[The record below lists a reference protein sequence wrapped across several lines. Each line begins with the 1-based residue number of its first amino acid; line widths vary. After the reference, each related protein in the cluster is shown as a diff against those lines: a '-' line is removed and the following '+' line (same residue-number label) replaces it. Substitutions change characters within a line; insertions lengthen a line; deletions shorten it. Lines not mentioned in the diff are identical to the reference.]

1 MHSTYTLYGAAGSGS
16 VAVEATLELIGIPY
30 EVIEIATWESDA
42 NRERVG
48 QVNPMRQIPALVLPS
63 GELLTESAAI
73 LMWLADAHPEA
84 KLCPAIGDPRR
95 AQYLRWMVFLPAAIY
110 SMYWVRDVPSR
121 LAHGGDAEQVIK
133 DRTAERIAHCWHQM
147 EQQITPGQYLL
158 GDTLT
163 VLDLYVDVLSRWTP
177 GRARFAREAPKLA
190 QVVARVDADARLAPL
205 WARRFPG

>member
-1 MHSTYTLYGAAGSGS
+1 MTTPYTLYGAAGSGS
-16 VAVEATLELIGIPY
+16 VAVEAALELIGIPY
-30 EVIEIATWESDA
+30 DVIEIPTWESDA

-84 KLCPAIGDPRR
+84 KLCPGVDDPLR
-95 AQYLRWMVFLPAAIY
+95 AQYLRWMVFLPASIY

-121 LAHGGDAEQVIK
+121 LADGADAERILQE
-133 DRTAERIAHCWHQM
+133 RTAERIAQCWHTMDSQVN
-147 EQQITPGQYLL
+147 PGRYIL

-177 GRARFAREAPKLA
+177 GRERFAREAPKLA
-190 QVVARVDADARLAPL
+190 EVIARVDADARLARL
-205 WARRFPG
+205 WAQRA